1 MLPKNNE
8 KEGSSNLVD
17 GKSKQLQDETSGD
30 SLQKTLTTIG
40 IIFFVVIITY
50 EPFCEIENIPS
61 QPKLLAWSSEW
72 KNKISIV
79 EIETQQ
85 EFANF
90 DGAKLSKA
98 GSIFLAFHF

>member
-1 MLPKNNE
+1 MLPKNSE
-8 KEGSSNLVD
+8 KEDSSNFVD
-17 GKSKQLQDETSGD
+17 EKSKQLQDETLED
-30 SLQKTLTTIG
+30 SLKKPSTIIG
-40 IIFFVVIITY
+40 IIFFVVIIPWT
-50 EPFCEIENIPS
+50 FIEIENIPS